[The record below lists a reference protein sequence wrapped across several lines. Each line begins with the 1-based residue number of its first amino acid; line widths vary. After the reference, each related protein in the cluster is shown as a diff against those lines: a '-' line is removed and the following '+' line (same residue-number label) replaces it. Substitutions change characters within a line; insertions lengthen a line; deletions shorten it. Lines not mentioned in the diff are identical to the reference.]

1 MESKTY
7 EEDFKMIRSAI
18 DGAKN
23 PMNQLG
29 GFFKSYA
36 IVNMITVVLYL
47 IISLYQGFVREM
59 YIGRMICFVYLAYYI
74 FRMYKEEKSNTNHYY
89 QAMLYG
95 SVVVVIPVILWIAGI
110 IGSFTLN
117 NEASQAGKM
126 LEMLMNL
133 QVFSAIILLSVS
145 FLIVSF
151 VRDNK
156 IYAVCAIGNLVVYLI
171 AFAID
176 QELSIGNIVIHYQDL
191 YYSFVIII
199 GYMIQQFEEYVDF
212 LESVIKGK
220 DI

>member
-1 MESKTY
+1 MENKTY

-23 PMNQLG
+23 PMDQLG

-36 IVNMITVVLYL
+36 IMN
-47 IISLYQGFVREM
+47 IIILAFDFIVSLNQGFVREM

-89 QAMLYG
+89 QAMLYIYG
-95 SVVVVIPVILWIAGI
+95 SVVVVIPVMLWIAGI

-156 IYAVCAIGNLVVYLI
+156 IYAVCALGNLAIYLI

-176 QELSIGNIVIHYQDL
+176 KELSIGTIVIHYQDL
-191 YYSFVIII
+191 YYQVMLIIC
-199 GYMIQQFEEYVDF
+199 YMMLAKCIRKE
-212 LESVIKGK
+212 
-220 DI
+220 

>member
-1 MESKTY
+1 MENKTY

-23 PMNQLG
+23 PMDKLG
-29 GFFKSYA
+29 GFFKNYA
-36 IVNMITVVLYL
+36 IMNIIILAFDL
-47 IISLYQGFVREM
+47 IVSLNQGFVRGM
-59 YIGRMICFVYLAYYI
+59 YLGKMICFVYLAYYI

-89 QAMLYG
+89 QAMLYIYG
-95 SVVVVIPVILWIAGI
+95 IVVVVIPVILWIAGI
-110 IGSFTLN
+110 VGSFTLG
-117 NEASQAGKM
+117 NEEVVQAGKM

-156 IYAVCAIGNLVVYLI
+156 IYAVCALGNLAIYLI

-176 QELSIGNIVIHYQDL
+176 KELSIGNIVIHYQDL
-191 YYSFVIII
+191 YYSVMLIF
-199 GYMIQQFEEYVDF
+199 GYMILAKCIRKE
-212 LESVIKGK
+212 
-220 DI
+220 

>member
-1 MESKTY
+1 MDNKTY

-36 IVNMITVVLYL
+36 IINMITVVLYL
-47 IISLYQGFVREM
+47 IVSLYQGFVREM

-89 QAMLYG
+89 QAMLYIYG

-133 QVFSAIILLSVS
+133 QDMLQGERISNTGSILFKTQTTDHQSS
-145 FLIVSF
+145 
-151 VRDNK
+151 DHK
-156 IYAVCAIGNLVVYLI
+156 KI
-171 AFAID
+171 AFYRTKEINKC
-176 QELSIGNIVIHYQDL
+176 IGR
-191 YYSFVIII
+191 
-199 GYMIQQFEEYVDF
+199 
-212 LESVIKGK
+212 
-220 DI
+220 

>member
-1 MESKTY
+1 
-7 EEDFKMIRSAI
+7 
-18 DGAKN
+18 
-23 PMNQLG
+23 
-29 GFFKSYA
+29 
-36 IVNMITVVLYL
+36 
-47 IISLYQGFVREM
+47 M

-89 QAMLYG
+89 QAVLYIYG
-95 SVVVVIPVILWIAGI
+95 SIVVVIPVILWIAGI

-191 YYSFVIII
+191 YYYVMLII
-199 GYMIQQFEEYVDF
+199 GYMILAKCIRKE
-212 LESVIKGK
+212 
-220 DI
+220 

>member
-1 MESKTY
+1 
-7 EEDFKMIRSAI
+7 
-18 DGAKN
+18 
-23 PMNQLG
+23 
-29 GFFKSYA
+29 
-36 IVNMITVVLYL
+36 
-47 IISLYQGFVREM
+47 M

-89 QAMLYG
+89 QTVLYIYG

-117 NEASQAGKM
+117 SEASQAGKM

-191 YYSFVIII
+191 YYYVMLII
-199 GYMIQQFEEYVDF
+199 GYMILAKCIRKE
-212 LESVIKGK
+212 
-220 DI
+220 

>member
-1 MESKTY
+1 MENKTY

-23 PMNQLG
+23 PMDKLG

-36 IVNMITVVLYL
+36 IMN
-47 IISLYQGFVREM
+47 IIILAFDFIVSLNQGFVREM

-89 QAMLYG
+89 QAMLYIYG

-126 LEMLMNL
+126 LDMLMNL

-156 IYAVCAIGNLVVYLI
+156 IYAVCALGNLAIYLI

-176 QELSIGNIVIHYQDL
+176 KELSIGNIVIHYQDL
-191 YYSFVIII
+191 YYSVMLIF
-199 GYMIQQFEEYVDF
+199 GYMILAKCIRKE
-212 LESVIKGK
+212 
-220 DI
+220 

>member
-1 MESKTY
+1 MENKTY

-23 PMNQLG
+23 PMDKLG

-36 IVNMITVVLYL
+36 IMN
-47 IISLYQGFVREM
+47 IIILAFDFIVSLNQGFVREM

-89 QAMLYG
+89 QAMLYIYG

-156 IYAVCAIGNLVVYLI
+156 IYAICALGNLAVYLI

-176 QELSIGNIVIHYQDL
+176 KELLIGNIVIHYQDL
-191 YYSFVIII
+191 YYDVILII
-199 GYMIQQFEEYVDF
+199 GYMVMAKCIRKE
-212 LESVIKGK
+212 
-220 DI
+220 

>member
-1 MESKTY
+1 
-7 EEDFKMIRSAI
+7 MIRSAI

-36 IVNMITVVLYL
+36 IINMITVVLYL
-47 IISLYQGFVREM
+47 IVSLYQGFVREM

-89 QAMLYG
+89 QAMLYIYG
-95 SVVVVIPVILWIAGI
+95 SVVVVIPVILWIARI

-156 IYAVCAIGNLVVYLI
+156 IYAVCAIGNLVVLPDCVCDRSGIINWKYR
-171 AFAID
+171 D
-176 QELSIGNIVIHYQDL
+176 TLSRFVLLCYAYYWL
-191 YYSFVIII
+191 YDISKMYKKRMIINER
-199 GYMIQQFEEYVDF
+199 GYVT
-212 LESVIKGK
+212 G
-220 DI
+220 

>member
-1 MESKTY
+1 MDNKTY
-7 EEDFKMIRSAI
+7 EEDFKLIRSAI
-18 DGAKN
+18 EGAKN

-47 IISLYQGFVREM
+47 IISLYQGFV
-59 YIGRMICFVYLAYYI
+59 
-74 FRMYKEEKSNTNHYY
+74 SNTNHYY
-89 QAMLYG
+89 QAMLYIYG
-95 SVVVVIPVILWIAGI
+95 SVVIVIPVILWIAGI

-156 IYAVCAIGNLVVYLI
+156 IYAVCVIGNLVVYLI

-191 YYSFVIII
+191 YYYVMLII
-199 GYMIQQFEEYVDF
+199 GYMILAKCIRKE
-212 LESVIKGK
+212 
-220 DI
+220 

>member
-1 MESKTY
+1 MENKTY

-23 PMNQLG
+23 PMDKLG

-36 IVNMITVVLYL
+36 IMNIIILAFDL
-47 IISLYQGFVREM
+47 IVILNQGFVRKM

-89 QAMLYG
+89 QAMLYIYG

-156 IYAVCAIGNLVVYLI
+156 IYAICALGNLAVYLI

-176 QELSIGNIVIHYQDL
+176 KELLIGNIVIHYQDL
-191 YYSFVIII
+191 YYDVILII
-199 GYMIQQFEEYVDF
+199 GYMILAKCIRKE
-212 LESVIKGK
+212 
-220 DI
+220 

>member
-1 MESKTY
+1 M
-7 EEDFKMIRSAI
+7 FCLF
-18 DGAKN
+18 G
-23 PMNQLG
+23 
-29 GFFKSYA
+29 
-36 IVNMITVVLYL
+36 VLYFPNV
-47 IISLYQGFVREM
+47 QRG
-59 YIGRMICFVYLAYYI
+59 
-74 FRMYKEEKSNTNHYY
+74 KSNTNHYY
-89 QAMLYG
+89 QAMLYIYG

-176 QELSIGNIVIHYQDL
+176 QELSIGNIVIHYQDC
-191 YYSFVIII
+191 I
-199 GYMIQQFEEYVDF
+199 YVC
-212 LESVIKGK
+212 LLLAI
-220 DI
+220 

>member
-1 MESKTY
+1 MENKTY

-18 DGAKN
+18 GGAKN
-23 PMNQLG
+23 PRDQLG
-29 GFFKSYA
+29 GFLKNYA
-36 IVNMITVVLYL
+36 IMNIIILAFDL
-47 IISLYQGFVREM
+47 IVSLNQGFVREM

-89 QAMLYG
+89 QAMLYIYG
-95 SVVVVIPVILWIAGI
+95 IVVVVIPVILWIARI
-110 IGSFTLN
+110 IRSFTSS
-117 NEASQAGKM
+117 NEEAQAGKM

-156 IYAVCAIGNLVVYLI
+156 IYAICALGNLAVYLI

-176 QELSIGNIVIHYQDL
+176 KELLIGNIVIHYQDL
-191 YYSFVIII
+191 YYDVILII
-199 GYMIQQFEEYVDF
+199 GYMILAKCIRKE
-212 LESVIKGK
+212 
-220 DI
+220 

>member
-1 MESKTY
+1 MENKTY

-23 PMNQLG
+23 PMDKLG

-36 IVNMITVVLYL
+36 IMN
-47 IISLYQGFVREM
+47 IIILAFDFIVSLNQGFVREM

-89 QAMLYG
+89 QAMLYIYG

-117 NEASQAGKM
+117 NEASQAGKL

-156 IYAVCAIGNLVVYLI
+156 IYAVCALGNLAIYLI

-176 QELSIGNIVIHYQDL
+176 KELSIGNIVIHYQDL
-191 YYSFVIII
+191 YYSVMLIF
-199 GYMIQQFEEYVDF
+199 GYMILAKCIRKE
-212 LESVIKGK
+212 
-220 DI
+220 

>member
-1 MESKTY
+1 MVLRINES
-7 EEDFKMIRSAI
+7 IRWI
-18 DGAKN
+18 
-23 PMNQLG
+23 
-29 GFFKSYA
+29 FKSYA

-89 QAMLYG
+89 QAMLYIYG

-176 QELSIGNIVIHYQDL
+176 RGIINWKYRDTLSRFVLLCYAYYWL
-191 YYSFVIII
+191 YDISKMYKKRMIINER
-199 GYMIQQFEEYVDF
+199 GYVT
-212 LESVIKGK
+212 G
-220 DI
+220 

>member
-1 MESKTY
+1 MENKTY

-23 PMNQLG
+23 PMDKLG
-29 GFFKSYA
+29 GFFKNYA
-36 IVNMITVVLYL
+36 IMNIIILAFDL
-47 IISLYQGFVREM
+47 IVSLNQGFVREM

-89 QAMLYG
+89 QAMLYIYG

-156 IYAVCAIGNLVVYLI
+156 IYAVCALGNLAIYLI
-171 AFAID
+171 AVAID
-176 QELSIGNIVIHYQDL
+176 KELSIGTIVIHYQDL
-191 YYSFVIII
+191 YYQVMLII
-199 GYMIQQFEEYVDF
+199 GYMMLAKCIRKE
-212 LESVIKGK
+212 
-220 DI
+220 

>member
-1 MESKTY
+1 MESKIY

-29 GFFKSYA
+29 GFFKNYA
-36 IVNMITVVLYL
+36 MINMIIIVLDL
-47 IISLYQGFVREM
+47 IVSLNQGFVRKM

-74 FRMYKEEKSNTNHYY
+74 FRMYKEERSNTNHYY
-89 QAMLYG
+89 QVMLYIYG
-95 SVVVVIPVILWIAGI
+95 SIVVVIPVILWIAGI

-117 NEASQAGKM
+117 NEATQAGKM

-171 AFAID
+171 AFAIN

-191 YYSFVIII
+191 YYYVMLII
-199 GYMIQQFEEYVDF
+199 GYMILAKCIRKE
-212 LESVIKGK
+212 
-220 DI
+220 

>member
-1 MESKTY
+1 MENKTY

-23 PMNQLG
+23 PMDKLG
-29 GFFKSYA
+29 GFFKNYA
-36 IVNMITVVLYL
+36 IMNIIILAFDL
-47 IISLYQGFVREM
+47 IVSLNQGFVREM

-89 QAMLYG
+89 QAMLYIYG

-156 IYAVCAIGNLVVYLI
+156 IYAICALGNLAVYLI

-176 QELSIGNIVIHYQDL
+176 KELLIGNIVIHYQDL
-191 YYSFVIII
+191 YYDVILII
-199 GYMIQQFEEYVDF
+199 GYMILAKCIRKE
-212 LESVIKGK
+212 
-220 DI
+220 

>member
-1 MESKTY
+1 MENKTY

-23 PMNQLG
+23 PMDKLG
-29 GFFKSYA
+29 GFFKNYA
-36 IVNMITVVLYL
+36 IMNIIILAFDL
-47 IISLYQGFVREM
+47 IVSLNQGFVREM

-89 QAMLYG
+89 QAMLYIYG

-156 IYAVCAIGNLVVYLI
+156 IYAVCALGNLAIYLI

-176 QELSIGNIVIHYQDL
+176 KELSIGTIVIHYQDL
-191 YYSFVIII
+191 YYQVMLII
-199 GYMIQQFEEYVDF
+199 GYMMLAKCIRKE
-212 LESVIKGK
+212 
-220 DI
+220 

>member
-1 MESKTY
+1 MDNKTY

-36 IVNMITVVLYL
+36 IINMITVVLYL
-47 IISLYQGFVREM
+47 IVSLYQGFVREM

-89 QAMLYG
+89 QAMLYIYG

-126 LEMLMNL
+126 LEMLMN
-133 QVFSAIILLSVS
+133 F
-145 FLIVSF
+145 IVSDCVCDRSGIINWKYRDTLSRF
-151 VRDNK
+151 VLLC
-156 IYAVCAIGNLVVYLI
+156 YAY
-171 AFAID
+171 
-176 QELSIGNIVIHYQDL
+176 YWL
-191 YYSFVIII
+191 YDISKMYKKRMIINER
-199 GYMIQQFEEYVDF
+199 GYVT
-212 LESVIKGK
+212 G
-220 DI
+220 